1 MYRYGR
7 YGMAA
12 SAVDI
17 ACQDFGIEDFRQSIY
32 GSTTLRSVRNG
43 DVIFFTG

>member
-12 SAVDI
+12 RAVDI
-17 ACQDFGIEDFRQSIY
+17 ACQDFGIGDFRQSIY
-32 GSTTLRSVRNG
+32 ESTTLRSVGNG